1 MTNMSVTDKQIPLNS
16 SLVQKFDL
24 MIERVE
30 QTKPCHDTLVS
41 IEGSEGVGKT
51 TMAVILGYY
60 VHSVTGRPFS
70 EKNVFADVKKAI
82 DFAQNTFGQIVIFD
96 EPALDALSAE
106 WWKES
111 QKDLIKLLM
120 LSRKKRHF
128 FIFNI
133 TKFYKFSEYIVVDR
147 AVCMIHLYEQ
157 QNDNRPAFAYIG
169 KMCLENLYNDYRKK
183 RERNYR
189 KYKMFTG
196 TFPDVLDPKMSYNIL
211 DHFNV
216 EEYEKEKDKAILSIG
231 KKMKNDV
238 KELKR
243 KLGSLKFPIPTQIE
257 FAKRLEV
264 SITTL
269 KSWKEDSMDKKIE
282 ENQLKSQKATL
293 LSISTEDGED

>member
-147 AVCMIHLYEQ
+147 AVCMIHLY
-157 QNDNRPAFAYIG
+157 
-169 KMCLENLYNDYRKK
+169 NDYRKK

>member
-1 MTNMSVTDKQIPLNS
+1 
-16 SLVQKFDL
+16 
-24 MIERVE
+24 
-30 QTKPCHDTLVS
+30 
-41 IEGSEGVGKT
+41 
-51 TMAVILGYY
+51 
-60 VHSVTGRPFS
+60 
-70 EKNVFADVKKAI
+70 
-82 DFAQNTFGQIVIFD
+82 
-96 EPALDALSAE
+96 
-106 WWKES
+106 
-111 QKDLIKLLM
+111 
-120 LSRKKRHF
+120 
-128 FIFNI
+128 
-133 TKFYKFSEYIVVDR
+133 
-147 AVCMIHLYEQ
+147 
-157 QNDNRPAFAYIG
+157 
-169 KMCLENLYNDYRKK
+169 
-183 RERNYR
+183 
-189 KYKMFTG
+189 
-196 TFPDVLDPKMSYNIL
+196 MSYNIL